1 MEEIL
6 ARPPQE
12 TELTVWASL
21 FWPSIIFN
29 FTPFQVQ
36 MFVNCDILL
45 FHSDSIACFEREGD
59 EEAAARILL
68 SWSPTS

>member
-21 FWPSIIFN
+21 FWSSIIFN

-36 MFVNCDILL
+36 MFVNCDIFL
-45 FHSDSIACFEREGD
+45 FHPDCIAYFERESD